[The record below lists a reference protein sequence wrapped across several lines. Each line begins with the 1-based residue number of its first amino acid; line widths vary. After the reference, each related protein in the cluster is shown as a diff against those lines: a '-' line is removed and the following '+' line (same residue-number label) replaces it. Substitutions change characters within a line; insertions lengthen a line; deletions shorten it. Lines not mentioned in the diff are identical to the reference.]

1 MAGSTDA
8 PQGTKPLPP
17 GSLGLPWI
25 GESLAIAGNNHK
37 FYKDRFKKYG
47 PIFKTRLFG
56 INFIVFSGPEA
67 MHRFATD
74 PAIERGGTDPISVK
88 QIFVKSLALIDG
100 PEHRARKAVMLKGVQ
115 HRDSIER
122 WLPRMQRIMAGT
134 IAKWEKDGK
143 ATVLPDLRV
152 MSAELSGAL
161 FTGDESK
168 AHIDELNEI
177 LGWMRE
183 AFSTAPIPIPGTK
196 YSRAMKGRKRLQQL
210 IIEAMDRHR
219 SGTYDDILN
228 IMMSEAREKGIS
240 EQTLRGD
247 LLHLLF
253 AGQGGYF
260 VPLTLITMTMGQR
273 PDLMARAR
281 EEVMRVAPEGQLT
294 MEHMDKL
301 VYLEQLSKELRRFF
315 AMNSATFFGK
325 VKKSI
330 EVGGYH
336 IPEGWGAIGAI
347 HITMRASETFDDPDR
362 FDPDRFTS
370 DQIATRRPGS
380 YVPHGDGER
389 SGHKCPAEDIVAV
402 AVKLYLTLLL
412 RRNSWEVPAQD
423 LTLTNELFP
432 LPASGLHIVLKPY
445 NASAQSLPRA
455 AEGAVRR

>member
-1 MAGSTDA
+1 
-8 PQGTKPLPP
+8 
-17 GSLGLPWI
+17 
-25 GESLAIAGNNHK
+25 
-37 FYKDRFKKYG
+37 
-47 PIFKTRLFG
+47 
-56 INFIVFSGPEA
+56 
-67 MHRFATD
+67 
-74 PAIERGGTDPISVK
+74 
-88 QIFVKSLALIDG
+88 
-100 PEHRARKAVMLKGVQ
+100 
-115 HRDSIER
+115 
-122 WLPRMQRIMAGT
+122 
-134 IAKWEKDGK
+134 
-143 ATVLPDLRV
+143 
-152 MSAELSGAL
+152 
-161 FTGDESK
+161 
-168 AHIDELNEI
+168 
-177 LGWMRE
+177 
-183 AFSTAPIPIPGTK
+183 
-196 YSRAMKGRKRLQQL
+196 MKGRKRLQQL

>member
-17 GSLGLPWI
+17 GSLGLPWL
-25 GESLAIAGNNHK
+25 GESLAIAGNNHG

-100 PEHRARKAVMLKGVQ
+100 PEHRARKAVMLKAVQ

-122 WLPRMQRIMAGT
+122 WLPRMQRIMAT
-134 IAKWEKDGK
+134 IIGKWEKEGDV
-143 ATVLPDLRV
+143 TVMPDLRV
-152 MSAELSGAL
+152 MSAMLSGAL
-161 FTGDESK
+161 YTGDESR
-168 AHIDELNEI
+168 AHIDELNMI

-183 AFSTAPIPIPGTK
+183 AFQTAPIPIPGTK
-196 YSRAMKGRKRLQQL
+196 YGKAMKGRKRLQQL
-210 IIEAMDRHR
+210 ILDALDRHR
-219 SGTYDDILN
+219 SGTYDDILS
-228 IMMSEAREKGIS
+228 IMMAEAKERGVPEEK
-240 EQTLRGD
+240 LRGD

-253 AGQGGYF
+253 ASQGGYF
-260 VPLTLITMTMGQR
+260 VPLTLISMTLGQR
-273 PDLMARAR
+273 PDLMEKAR
-281 EEVMRVAPEGQLT
+281 EEVMRVAPDGQLT

-301 VYLEQLSKELRRFF
+301 EYLERLSKELRRFF

-325 VKKSI
+325 VKESI

-336 IPEGWGAIGAI
+336 IPQGWGAIGGI
-347 HITMRASETFDDPDR
+347 HITMRAPENFENPDR
-362 FDPDRFTS
+362 FDPDRFTP
-370 DQIATRRPGS
+370 DQIAARRPGS

-389 SGHKCPAEDIVAV
+389 AGHKCPAEDIVAV
-402 AVKLYLTLLL
+402 AVKLFLTLML
-412 RRNSWEVPAQD
+412 RRNTWVVPPQD

-432 LPASGLHIVLKPY
+432 LPTSNLKIVLKPY
-445 NASAQSLPRA
+445 HAAVQNLPQA
-455 AEGAVRR
+455 AEGVVRN